1 MAFEKISNMVF
12 TIQQLCQFLDA
23 KYFGLK
29 KELDIK
35 DISIDSRSL
44 QNTNGIMFFALKGN
58 YHDAHRFVPELIE
71 RGVSVFVVEEISET
85 APENIDFFLVKDSK
99 KALQN
104 FVKSYRKLFDIPVIG
119 ITGSNG
125 KTIVKEWLNFLLTP
139 YYNIIKSPKSY
150 NSQVGVP
157 LSVIGINE
165 HHSLGIFEA
174 GISLPNEMSS
184 LEEVIQPSIGILTS
198 IGSAHDEG
206 FQNKNQK
213 IEEKIQLFK
222 NIHTLIC
229 PHKKSILSKIDKE
242 IDIWSWSF
250 RPKKDARVHFK
261 IEDNLLIITTNE
273 TSFTVEIPFTD
284 KASIKNIATC
294 ITTLLAM
301 NIQTDV
307 IQKQIPLLYKVEM
320 RLQVLN
326 GIQQCTIIDDSYSS
340 DYQSLKIALDF
351 LEQQKT
357 HQQKTVILSDIH
369 QSGFSDELLYEK
381 VSHLL
386 QQNKISKIIAIG
398 PRISKHLSMN
408 VQSHFFPDT
417 DAFLNHFSLTSFQNE
432 TILIKGARNFC
443 FEKIVSELE
452 EKTHETILEI
462 NLDAITHNINFYK
475 SKIAPST
482 KIMAMVKAFGYG
494 NGSYEIAKHLAHLKI
509 DYLGVAFADEGVALR
524 KSGIQLPIIVMN
536 PEKSAFLSML
546 AYRLEPEIYNLE
558 MLQSFV
564 SEAQKHNCYQYPI
577 HIKLNTGMNRLG
589 FKPNDLSSLCNYLKQ
604 TNIVRVDSIFSHL
617 ATSDMPEY
625 RNFTLAQIQ
634 RFKEWSGE
642 IINQLQYRPI
652 LHILNTSGVFHF
664 PEKALDMVRLGIGI
678 YGVGNSEEE
687 NVQLRNVSSLKTLIL
702 QINEIS
708 SGESVGYSRKYIADT
723 PKKIATIP
731 IGYADGIRR
740 SYGNEIGSVWIN
752 GKLAKIVG
760 NICMDMMMV
769 DVTNMDAT
777 NGDEVVIFG
786 ENLRITEVAKLWKTI
801 PYEVMT
807 SISPRVKRVFY
818 KE

>member
-1 MAFEKISNMVF
+1 MVF

-23 KYFGLK
+23 KYFGSK

-44 QNTNGIMFFALKGN
+44 QNINGIMFFALKGD

-71 RGVSVFVVEEISET
+71 RGVSIFVVEEISDT
-85 APENIDFFLVKDSK
+85 AAENIDFFLVKDTK

-139 YYNIIKSPKSY
+139 YHNIIKSPKSY

-165 HHSLGIFEA
+165 QHSLGIFEA

-206 FQNKNQK
+206 FSNKSQK
-213 IEEKIQLFK
+213 IKEKLKLFK
-222 NIHTLIC
+222 NVHILVC
-229 PHKKSILSKIDKE
+229 PHKKSILSKIPQEVDVWCWTFKE
-242 IDIWSWSF
+242 
-250 RPKKDARVHFK
+250 KKDARVHFK
-261 IEDNLLIITTNE
+261 IEGNQLIITTNE

-307 IQKQIPLLYKVEM
+307 IQNQVPLLYKVEM

-357 HQQKTVILSDIH
+357 HQQKTVILSDIQ

-386 QQNKISKIIAIG
+386 QQNNISKVIGIG
-398 PRISKHLSMN
+398 PRISKYLSTN
-408 VQSHFFPDT
+408 LQFQFFPDT
-417 DAFLNHFSLTSFQNE
+417 DTFLSNYSLASFQGE
-432 TILIKGARNFC
+432 TILIKGARSFC

-452 EKTHETILEI
+452 EKTHETVLEI

-475 SKIAPST
+475 SKIAPTT
-482 KIMAMVKAFGYG
+482 KLMAMVKAFGYG

-536 PEKSAFLSML
+536 PEKSAFHSML
-546 AYRLEPEIYNLE
+546 AYRLEPEIYSLE

-564 SEAQKHNCYQYPI
+564 SEAQKHNSYPYPI

-589 FKPNDLSSLCNYLKQ
+589 FKPNDLSSLCDYLKQ
-604 TNIVRVDSIFSHL
+604 TNIVRVESIFSHL

-625 RNFTLAQIQ
+625 RDFTLMQIQ

-642 IINQLQYRPI
+642 IINHLQYRPI

-664 PEKALDMVRLGIGI
+664 PEEALDMVRLGIGI

-687 NVQLRNVSSLKTLIL
+687 NLQLRNVSSLKTLIL

-708 SGESVGYSRKYIADT
+708 SGESVGYSRKYIADA

-740 SYGNEIGSVWIN
+740 SYGNEVGSVWIN

-769 DVTNMDAT
+769 DVTNT
-777 NGDEVVIFG
+777 EVKTGDEVVIFG
-786 ENLRITEVAKLWKTI
+786 ENLRITEVAKRWKTI